1 MSRAKNTFQF
11 TFMLPAVC
19 IAALG
24 VIIAA
29 NPFSGAAAS
38 HDVGEQA
45 SQANAS
51 PQIQHVI
58 LISVDGLRPE
68 AILPPLVDLHPAL
81 KQFTQGAWTAQAR
94 CDPDISVTLPN
105 HADMITGRLTA
116 GEQGHGW
123 VGNTDPPS
131 RAMGGTLHAK
141 REKYIYSIFDVAH
154 DAGLQTALIAGKW
167 KFALFEQ
174 SYGVDVGAVDTVA
187 PDYGKD
193 KVDCFI
199 CTHHPMDET
208 LQQMA
213 FLHSADGNKKRS
225 FSFLH
230 FGAPDAAGHGTGWD
244 LADGSPYRQS
254 LLVID
259 KAIGELISAIN
270 QSPTLNGRVAIVLT
284 ADHGGGVPFISHS
297 DPEAAINFTIPFCV
311 WSPTYQSPVD
321 LYSINMNCR
330 HQPAASERFTVGKL
344 PPIRNADA
352 ANTCL
357 KLLGL
362 PAIPESTVN
371 AAQELRLTKP

>member
-11 TFMLPAVC
+11 SLMLPAVC

-29 NPFSGAAAS
+29 NPFGGATAS

-68 AILPPLVDLHPAL
+68 ALLPPLVDLHPAL

-105 HADMITGRLTA
+105 HADMITGRLAA

-123 VGNTDPPS
+123 VGNIDPPS

-141 REKYIYSIFDVAH
+141 REKYISSIFDVAH
-154 DAGLQTALIAGKW
+154 DEGLQTALIAGKW

-174 SYGVDVGAVDTVA
+174 SYGVDVGAVDAVA

-199 CTHHPMDET
+199 CAHHPMEET
-208 LQQMA
+208 LQEIT
-213 FLHSADGNKKRS
+213 FLHSAEGNQKRS
-225 FSFLH
+225 FSFIH

-244 LADGSPYRQS
+244 LTDGSPYRQS

-259 KAIGELISAIN
+259 KAIGEIISAIN
-270 QSPTLNGRVAIVLT
+270 QSPTLHGRVAIILT
-284 ADHGGGVPFISHS
+284 ADHGGGMPFISHI
-297 DPEAAINFTIPFCV
+297 DPEASINFTIPFCV
-311 WSPTYQSPVD
+311 WGPAYQSPVD

-330 HQPAASERFTVGKL
+330 HQPAASERFTVGAL
-344 PPIRNADA
+344 PPIRNSDA
-352 ANTCL
+352 PNACL
-357 KLLGL
+357 MLLGL

-371 AAQELRLTKP
+371 ATQDLRLTKP